1 MLVALSACRCGA
13 CERLP
18 KREIILA
25 TERGIVTKLDSTTAW
40 VKTTRTSACEACS
53 AKSSCNVVENGEE
66 MEVEAINEAGAQVG
80 DRIIIGIE
88 TASLLKASFLL
99 YVFPILLMLAGAII
113 GQKTGHLLDID
124 PSLFSAVVGFSFF
137 FVSIWFVK
145 SRGNRM
151 ARENKYKPKIIRILN
166 RR

>member
-1 MLVALSACRCGA
+1 M
-13 CERLP
+13 
-18 KREIILA
+18 A
-25 TERGIVTKLDSTTAW
+25 TERGIVIKLDSTTAW
-40 VKTTRTSACEACS
+40 VKTTRTSACKTCS
-53 AKSSCNVVENGEE
+53 AKSSCNVVESGKE
-66 MEVEAINEAGAQVG
+66 MEVQAINEAGAQVG
-80 DRIIIGIE
+80 DRIIISID

-113 GQKTGHLLDID
+113 GQKAAPLLDID
-124 PSLFSAVVGFSFF
+124 TSAFSAVVGFSFF

>member
-1 MLVALSACRCGA
+1 MA
-13 CERLP
+13 
-18 KREIILA
+18 I
-25 TERGIVTKLDSTTAW
+25 ERGIVIKLDSTTAW
-40 VKTTRTSACEACS
+40 VKTTRSSACETCS

-80 DRIIIGIE
+80 DRIIISIE

-113 GQKTGHLLDID
+113 GQKAAPLLDID

-151 ARENKYKPKIIRILN
+151 AREKEYKPKIIRILKPQ
-166 RR
+166 

>member
-1 MLVALSACRCGA
+1 M
-13 CERLP
+13 
-18 KREIILA
+18 A